1 MIISRRTLNDFES
14 NDSQAMSSSRFT
26 VNKKRH
32 KRITSIFSMFQ
43 YTFIVNVAINM
54 YGLRDALVWKQCSEN
69 ASVEYTITLP
79 YNVI

>member
-1 MIISRRTLNDFES
+1 MILNQTIHGNCPRHDSREL
-14 NDSQAMSSSRFT
+14 SSSRFT

-54 YGLRDALVWKQCSEN
+54 YGLRDALV
-69 ASVEYTITLP
+69 
-79 YNVI
+79 